1 MEIIVNER
9 VSEVFKYLKTNR
21 KVTSQKDFAKIIG
34 SDEATVSNILRQ
46 KLDVPNNFLA
56 KISKAFPQINPQ
68 WLQTG
73 EGEMVVEVKKQV
85 YYGGD
90 ENPMPDETVAS
101 FVKLLIMKE
110 ESLQKSQSQIDSLI
124 ELVNKLT
131 R

>member
-34 SDEATVSNILRQ
+34 SDEATVSNIFRQ

>member
-1 MEIIVNER
+1 MQIAENER
-9 VSEVFKYLKTNR
+9 VKRVYEYLKNN
-21 KVTSQKDFAKIIG
+21 KIVHSQREFAQNIG
-34 SDEATVSNILRQ
+34 SYPSDISKILRQ
-46 KLDVPNNFLA
+46 KQDVSNKLLER
-56 KISKAFPQINPQ
+56 ISGAYPQINPQ

-73 EGEMVVEVKKQV
+73 DGEMVVEVKKQV

>member
-1 MEIIVNER
+1 MEFVVNQR
-9 VSEVFKYLKTNR
+9 VGEAFKYLKNNR

-34 SDEATVSNILRQ
+34 SDEATVSNVLRQ

-56 KISKAFPQINPQ
+56 KINKAFPQINMG

-90 ENPMPDETVAS
+90 DTPNDETVKS
-101 FVKLLIMKE
+101 FIELLKLKE
-110 ESLQKSQSQIDSLI
+110 ISLQKSQSQIDSLI
-124 ELVNKLT
+124 ELVNRLAK
-131 R
+131 